1 MRVLGLD
8 ISSVATGWAIVD
20 EGKPIAKGVINLD
33 AKLSPGAKTWYLHHQ
48 VETMII
54 LYKPDEL
61 AVEDV
66 FLKLNYATTKVLSRL
81 AGAIQELW
89 YAASGKDV
97 IFYYAITARSQA
109 AMGVKP
115 ASPKEQIMEAVNT
128 KFKFRPAIVD
138 NNVSDAVLIAYCGW
152 IKKGKGEQEM
162 AKGTFGDE
170 KSSGIGI
177 VKKRRK

>member
-8 ISSVATGWAIVD
+8 ISSVATGWAVVD
-20 EGKPIAKGVINLD
+20 EGKPIVKGVINLD
-33 AKLSPGAKTWYLHHQ
+33 PKLSPGAKTWYLRHQ
-48 VETMII
+48 VETLIV
-54 LYKPDEL
+54 LYKPNEL

-66 FLKLNYATTKVLSRL
+66 FLKINYATTKVLSRL
-81 AGAIQELW
+81 AGTIQELW
-89 YAASGKDV
+89 YSVSGKDV
-97 IFYYAITARSQA
+97 LFYYAVTARSQA
-109 AMGVKP
+109 DLGIKP
-115 ASPKEQIMEAVNT
+115 ASPKEQIMEATNK

-152 IKKGKGEQEM
+152 RKKGYSEQEA

-170 KSSGIGI
+170 KSEGIGI

>member
-20 EGKPIAKGVINLD
+20 EGKVVVKGVINLD
-33 AKLSPGAKTWYLHHQ
+33 PKLSPGAKTWYLHHQ

-66 FLKLNYATTKVLSRL
+66 FLKINYATTKILSRL

-89 YAASGKDV
+89 YGTSGKEV
-97 IFYYAITARSQA
+97 IFYYAVTARSQA
-109 AMGVKP
+109 DLGVKP
-115 ASPKEQIMEAVNT
+115 ASPKEQIMEAVNK

-138 NNVSDAVLIAYCGW
+138 DNVADAVLVAYCGW
-152 IKKGKGEQEM
+152 RKKGYSEPE
-162 AKGTFGDE
+162 AATGTFGDE
-170 KSSGIGI
+170 KSEGIGI
-177 VKKRRK
+177 VKKKRK